1 VGIYAVLGWML
12 NRLQADSRAATP
24 TRLPQANYAVQIVEP
39 LDGAVL
45 QISSTV
51 TVRSAVMESGFVQAE
66 LHVDGRRVA
75 VQVNQDPSTI
85 PWIVQWDWNEPDE
98 GSHVLV
104 IHATSSQEDVDTSL
118 PVTVTIVPEGRLVFA
133 SNRNGAYA
141 VYDMQA
147 DGSDLAR
154 LTSGPGNARQPAIG
168 TGGRLAYVTESQG
181 GRSMI
186 RILEGGEQEG
196 TDLLLGVEPAWA
208 PDGTRLAYS
217 ANVEGVSQVV
227 VVALDG
233 GAPTQVTAE
242 EAYAGQPTWSPDGSR
257 LAYVVE
263 QEGNWDIWV
272 SELEGGVPQRL
283 TSDPAMDW
291 APSWSPDG
299 SKVAFVSDR
308 GGSHQIYTMQPDGTK
323 VRQLSDFA
331 NGAEGPSW
339 SPDGFW
345 LAFVAYSGEGAGIN
359 AREIYLMRSDGQ
371 NPVRLTY
378 NAHDETE
385 VEWAWSP

>member
-1 VGIYAVLGWML
+1 
-12 NRLQADSRAATP
+12 LQADGRAATP
-24 TRLPQANYAVQIVEP
+24 TRLPQANYAVQIVDP

-45 QISSTV
+45 QMSSTV
-51 TVRSAVMESGFVQAE
+51 AVRSAVMEPGFVQTE

-75 VQVNQDPSTI
+75 VEVNQDPPTI
-85 PWIVQWDWNEPDE
+85 PWIVQWDWNGPDE

-104 IHATSSQEDVDTSL
+104 VQASSSEENVDTSL

-147 DGSDLAR
+147 DGGDLTR
-154 LTSGPGNARQPAIG
+154 LTSGPGNARQPAVG
-168 TGGRLAYVTESQG
+168 TEGTLVYVTESQG

-186 RILEGGEQEG
+186 RKLEGDEQEG
-196 TDLLLGVEPAWA
+196 MDLFLGVEPTWA
-208 PDGTRLAYS
+208 PDGTHLAYS
-217 ANVEGVSQVV
+217 ANVEGVSQMV

-233 GAPTQVTAE
+233 GAPAQVPAE
-242 EAYAGQPTWSPDGSR
+242 ETYAGQPTWSPDGSR

-263 QEGNWDIWV
+263 QDGNWDIWI
-272 SELEGGVPQRL
+272 SELEGGVSQRL
-283 TSDPAMDW
+283 TKDPAMDW
-291 APSWSPDG
+291 SPSWSPDG

-308 GGSHQIYTMQPDGTK
+308 GGSHQIYVMQPDGTK
-323 VRQLSDFA
+323 VRKLSDFA
-331 NGAEGPSW
+331 TGAEGPSW

-371 NPVRLTY
+371 NPVRLTH
-378 NAHDETE
+378 NAYDDTE
-385 VEWAWSP
+385 VEWEWSP